1 MRRQIKGYIRL
12 VRCTEFF
19 CFVII
24 TTLVGAAAAKGV
36 FGWRL
41 IGVLA
46 ANWLAVAFAFMI
58 NDVADARDDALT
70 DHKLKRNPVSS
81 ADLSPQSAT
90 IASFIIAALAVLV
103 YALLG
108 WWPLVIGLVTLLIG
122 FLYSWRPVRF
132 KDKPVVDLVTHGMML
147 AGLQFLAGYMTFET
161 GISVGRWIFP
171 FVFVVA
177 VSIYGE
183 LFNELRDLE
192 GDRKAGLN
200 HTANLLG
207 PRIAFWLM
215 MGFLTLG
222 VSSALTTVFSLRLF
236 PTWVLLLLLSLAF
249 LLVCSRLAL
258 RLHRRKNVQWKNQ
271 IQFQQTL
278 QKPLEI
284 AAAAALMAQFAGGWI
299 VRFIPLHWF

>member
-1 MRRQIKGYIRL
+1 MRQIKGYVRL

-24 TTLVGAAAAKGV
+24 TTLLGAAAAKGE

-41 IGVLA
+41 AGVLV

-58 NDVADARDDALT
+58 NDVADAPDDALT
-70 DHKLKRNPVSS
+70 LHKLQRNPVSS
-81 ADLSPQSAT
+81 ADLTPRSAT
-90 IASFIIAALAVLV
+90 IASFLIAALAVLA
-103 YALLG
+103 YGLLG
-108 WWPLVIGLVTLLIG
+108 WWPLVIGLATLLIG

-132 KDKPVVDLVTHGMML
+132 KDKPVVDLLTHGMML

-161 GISVGRWIFP
+161 GITFGRWLFP
-171 FVFVVA
+171 FGFVVA
-177 VSIYGE
+177 VSLYGE

-200 HTANLLG
+200 HTASFLG

-222 VSSALTTVFSLRLF
+222 VSSALTTVFHLHLF
-236 PTWVLLLLLSLAF
+236 PTWVLLLLISLAV
-249 LLVCSRLAL
+249 LLISSRLAL
-258 RLHRRKNVQWKNQ
+258 RLRKARQIQWKNQ
-271 IQFQQTL
+271 IQFQQSF

-284 AAAAALMAQFAGGWI
+284 AAAVALMAQFAGGWI
-299 VRFIPLHWF
+299 MRFLPLHWF